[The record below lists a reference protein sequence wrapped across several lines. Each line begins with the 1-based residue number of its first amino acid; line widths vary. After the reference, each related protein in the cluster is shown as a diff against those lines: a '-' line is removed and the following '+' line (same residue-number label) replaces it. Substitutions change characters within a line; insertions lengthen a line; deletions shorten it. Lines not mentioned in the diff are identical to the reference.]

1 MRQVGIVIKRDQ
13 PSAIDLGREVVAW
26 LAARNLHP
34 IAETSTSAI
43 LDCEERSATYIAE
56 HAELVV
62 ILGGDGTL
70 LSAARRMGNRPVPLL
85 GVNLGALGFLTAV
98 ATDEIFAMLEDALE
112 GRAEIE
118 SRMTL
123 EITVP
128 STGETRR
135 VLNDAVISKGGAL
148 ARIIDIETRV
158 DGDLVCTYRADG
170 LIVATPTGST
180 AYNLSAGG
188 PIVVPSLDVILL
200 SPICPHTLTN
210 RPIVLNG
217 SAAIEVRV
225 HSPDGS
231 IEVTLDGQEGLS
243 LKNGDTIEVRKSP
256 SSVSLARVRGRSYF
270 EVLRGKLRW
279 GER

>member
-13 PSAIDLGREVVAW
+13 PSATDLGREVVAW
-26 LAARNLHP
+26 LAARNIHP
-34 IAETSTSAI
+34 IAEPSTSAI
-43 LDCEERSATYIAE
+43 LGCEERSATYIAE

-256 SSVSLARVRGRSYF
+256 STVSLVRVRGRSYF